1 MRFSRETWQETDKE
15 IMRAVKKMVISC
27 FFFSV
32 NQELAWCICMIM
44 FAVEDNVM
52 CNYYE
57 LEGS

>member
-1 MRFSRETWQETDKE
+1 
-15 IMRAVKKMVISC
+15 MRAVKKMVISC